1 MKKSIL
7 LSSIVLLAAA
17 GSFAEEQI
25 VEQQVAEADVTFQT
39 LDQNADGYIS
49 MEEASSEDVLLSQ
62 FKILDSDEDG
72 MVSETE
78 FGNLTET
85 TN

>member
-7 LSSIVLLAAA
+7 LSSIVLFAAA
-17 GSFAEEQI
+17 GSFAGEQI
-25 VEQQVAEADVTFQT
+25 SEQQVAEADVTFQT

-49 MEEASSEDVLLSQ
+49 VEEAASEEVLVSQ
-62 FKILDSDEDG
+62 FKSLDSDEDG
-72 MVSETE
+72 MISEAE
-78 FGNLTET
+78 FGSLTET